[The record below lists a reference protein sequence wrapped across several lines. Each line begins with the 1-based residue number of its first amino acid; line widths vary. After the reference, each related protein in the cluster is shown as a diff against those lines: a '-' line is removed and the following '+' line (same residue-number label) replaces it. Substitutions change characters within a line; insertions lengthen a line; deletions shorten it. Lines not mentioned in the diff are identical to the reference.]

1 MMEQGVNSPLTSSCG
16 RLFDAVAALVGI
28 RQQVNYEAQAAI
40 ELEMAMA
47 SSDVKLPKTASSEKD
62 IAYPIKLVPDDGHW
76 SISTRPLFEALLD
89 DLGRNLPVG
98 AISRRFHN
106 GLVEGFVQL
115 ATLLQKKTALNRVC
129 LSGGTFHNIYLS
141 ERLEARLSEA
151 GFEVFTQKE
160 VPSGDGGLSLGQALV
175 AAAKLHA

>member
-1 MMEQGVNSPLTSSCG
+1 MIEQGVNSPLTSSCG

-28 RQQVNYEAQAAI
+28 RQQINYEAQAAI

-47 SSDVKLPKTASSEKD
+47 ASELASSEEAT
-62 IAYPIKLVPDDGHW
+62 AYPIKLAPDLAPEGHHYW
-76 SISTRPLFEALLD
+76 IISTRPLFEALLD
-89 DLGRNLPVG
+89 DLGRSLPVA

-106 GLVEGFVQL
+106 GLVQGFVEL
-115 ATLLQKKTALNRVC
+115 ATLLRNKSTLNRVC
-129 LSGGTFHNIYLS
+129 LSGGTFHNVYLS

-175 AAAKLHA
+175 AAANGGA